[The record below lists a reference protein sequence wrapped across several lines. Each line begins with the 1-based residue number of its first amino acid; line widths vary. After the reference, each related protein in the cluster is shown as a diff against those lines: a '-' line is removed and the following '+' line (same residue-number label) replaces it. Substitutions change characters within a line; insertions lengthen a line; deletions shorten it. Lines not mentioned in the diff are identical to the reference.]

1 MLEDTGAVSEVSV
14 DEWLGEQ
21 VSPGPPQ
28 LYTEEMLVESG
39 DVEEIPV
46 GVEEAAGVD
55 TTPEVEPVGR
65 LVLPDIGAVSE
76 VSVKGILNEHN
87 GPYVQVHVE
96 LLGKSVVEEDSMIA
110 VDECSAEELR
120 SELVLGTGAKEEISE
135 NPVVDGVGTRELE
148 IGKLPV
154 GVQE

>member
-1 MLEDTGAVSEVSV
+1 
-14 DEWLGEQ
+14 
-21 VSPGPPQ
+21 
-28 LYTEEMLVESG
+28 MLVESG

-76 VSVKGILNEHN
+76 VSVK
-87 GPYVQVHVE
+87 
-96 LLGKSVVEEDSMIA
+96 GKSVVEEDSMIA